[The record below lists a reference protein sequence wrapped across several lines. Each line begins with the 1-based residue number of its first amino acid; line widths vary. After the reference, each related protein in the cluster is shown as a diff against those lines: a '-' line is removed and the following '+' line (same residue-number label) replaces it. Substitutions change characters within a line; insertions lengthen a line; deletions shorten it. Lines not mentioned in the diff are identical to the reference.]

1 MPYLVYAVPTG
12 STQASHLLVR
22 PIIPHHPASL
32 QVDPPLHANAFR
44 PLLIE
49 SPHDAGVLDEMRNGV
64 LGIHNCE
71 EDLVA
76 FDESGVLVR
85 TSLYLQFLD
94 YLLTLIE

>member
-1 MPYLVYAVPTG
+1 
-12 STQASHLLVR
+12 
-22 PIIPHHPASL
+22 
-32 QVDPPLHANAFR
+32 
-44 PLLIE
+44 
-49 SPHDAGVLDEMRNGV
+49 MRNGV